1 VGFLF
6 PQRLATLPE
15 YLERRFLPGSR
26 TMLAVMGVV
35 GALFIH
41 IGVSLYAGAA
51 IIERFFGLD
60 AWGSI
65 LIISVATAIYT
76 VVGGLM
82 AVVVTEAVQT
92 VLLLAGAAIVT
103 VLGVMALGE
112 QGIDSLAALKAEAR
126 PNQLSMIRH
135 EGDDPWYAMLLGYP
149 VLGVWYWRA
158 DQTIVQRVLGAADER
173 DARIGPIFA
182 GFIKVLPVFL
192 MVLPGVMAYVL
203 FADVIGDDADQ
214 TLPVMIE
221 KLVPTGLKGLLAA
234 LMSTVAGALNSASTL
249 VSIDIVKRLRPQ
261 TSEARLVGIGR
272 VTAVVFVLDFP
283 AFGFGWITGSLG
295 IPFMLQAWWL
305 FVICCVIFV
314 GVSMLTP
321 APPRR
326 MAAKQS
332 THASPTR
339 NTAPTPAPSWRRT
352 TTSSAPNRCTPN
364 FRQIALNSPIDVTL
378 YNIPMFASPID
389 VPTVRRLAELDRITG
404 IKDSSGDIAQMMRM
418 ITAVRPLREDFTF
431 LCGWDAAL
439 VPMLMMGCD
448 GGTNS
453 MAGVLDQLKQRGV
466 L

>member
-15 YLERRFLPGSR
+15 YLERRFSPGSR

-135 EGDDPWYAMLLGYP
+135 EGDYPWYAMLLGYP
-149 VLGVWYWRA
+149 VLGVWYWCA

-321 APPRR
+321 AP
-326 MAAKQS
+326 
-332 THASPTR
+332 
-339 NTAPTPAPSWRRT
+339 SWRRT
-352 TTSSAPNRCTPN
+352 TTSSAPNRCTPI
-364 FRQIALNSPIDVTL
+364 FGRS
-378 YNIPMFASPID
+378 
-389 VPTVRRLAELDRITG
+389 R
-404 IKDSSGDIAQMMRM
+404 
-418 ITAVRPLREDFTF
+418 
-431 LCGWDAAL
+431 
-439 VPMLMMGCD
+439 
-448 GGTNS
+448 
-453 MAGVLDQLKQRGV
+453 
-466 L
+466 